1 MIDISNPPFSVAKI
15 SLQPGPDSQSLPKL
29 FKNEIVQG
37 KVLKSFALNTV
48 LLLIKGRK
56 VMAKTHVPLA
66 EGRVLPLKVEE
77 ISSTPTLRLLGTKF
91 PDKGPVDISIV
102 KSAIKEN
109 LWGALFENIHLY
121 GLPKGASSLLRE
133 LMNELS
139 LRLFLKPPPELLRI
153 IIDHSGLSWES
164 KLRRLLINKKGGGD
178 NLNRLIEGDLKG
190 LISRF
195 LALKGEEEVFLK
207 RFLTVIKEIQLLNR
221 PGPEQDRKIFLPIP
235 MQFPDGPFT
244 VGQLLIHL
252 PQKGKDEYGRQ
263 KNGKDFFRITFLLDL
278 SNLGPLRADV
288 TLRAKEIEGQF
299 LLTNKEAKFVIEE
312 GIPVFI
318 ERMEERGFSIRCI
331 ECHLKDPEIVKESL
345 IKEIIQ
351 EEGNTISLVA

>member
-1 MIDISNPPFSVAKI
+1 
-15 SLQPGPDSQSLPKL
+15 
-29 FKNEIVQG
+29 
-37 KVLKSFALNTV
+37 
-48 LLLIKGRK
+48 
-56 VMAKTHVPLA
+56 
-66 EGRVLPLKVEE
+66 
-77 ISSTPTLRLLGTKF
+77 
-91 PDKGPVDISIV
+91 
-102 KSAIKEN
+102 
-109 LWGALFENIHLY
+109 
-121 GLPKGASSLLRE
+121 
-133 LMNELS
+133 MNELS
-139 LRLFLKPPPELLRI
+139 LRLFLKPSPELLRI

-164 KLRRLLINKKGGGD
+164 KLRRLLIDKKVGGD

-207 RFLTVIKEIQLLNR
+207 RFLLVIKEIQLLNR

-351 EEGNTISLVA
+351 EEDNTISLVA